1 MPKWE
6 TFEKRDPFLKE
17 FAKLFIDVRVSKINP

>member
-1 MPKWE
+1 MRGFRGVFLGS
-6 TFEKRDPFLKE
+6 FERE